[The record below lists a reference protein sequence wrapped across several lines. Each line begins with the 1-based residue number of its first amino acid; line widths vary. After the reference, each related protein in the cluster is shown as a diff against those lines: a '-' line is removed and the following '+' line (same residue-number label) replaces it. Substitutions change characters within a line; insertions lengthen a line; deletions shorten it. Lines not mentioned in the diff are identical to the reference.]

1 MGCALQR
8 LHSRGIRNTATTRVM
23 DPHLRGDDGLM
34 SSHFSLTGPLTR
46 YGFFA
51 AVIAC
56 LLDQVSKFYLLSVF
70 NLAAHGPV
78 RLGPFFDLVLARNTG
93 INYRPF
99 QTQGAFRQLVLLAVQ
114 ACGL

>member
-34 SSHFSLTGPLTR
+34 SSHFSLTGSLTR

-56 LLDQVSKFYLLSVF
+56 LLDQVSKFYLFSVF
-70 NLAAHGPV
+70 NLSANGPV
-78 RLGPFFDLVLARNTG
+78 RLGPFFDLVLTPNTG
-93 INYRPF
+93 IHYGPF
-99 QTQGAFRQLVLLAVQ
+99 PTPGAIGPWVVLAVQ
-114 ACGL
+114 ACRL